1 MSRHVEALSLV
12 SGRSSCRS
20 FSFTRSMKRCIF
32 ILVLMFSLAARADGQ
47 LKVKPLLKAAKTA
60 VKNASGQDAALK
72 NLVAVADSD
81 AVTDAQRAQ
90 IYYLCGELQ
99 RSLNDQENLK
109 LYLKQKYDT
118 LKFFSTILEMHQ
130 YILKCDSV
138 ERTLGKGFKYRSK
151 GRGTLMAFRANLL
164 NGGKYL
170 LKNGKDSD
178 AFPYFDMYLRVP
190 GEPIM
195 AKDSAML
202 LADTLLTRTA
212 FLATVAAYRYNSPQD
227 ALKHIDLAIAGAD
240 SAMKMSL
247 TEHKANC
254 LQMTGDSAGWFATL
268 ISGVRQYPR
277 HDYFYLH
284 LIDYYNAKG
293 LYDAGLFLSDSIMR
307 ALGDRPVYW
316 FGKSQMFL
324 GKAEYDSCIVCSD
337 RVIALD
343 STFVDAY
350 YNKGVAYLNEAIIFS
365 RTMDRDMT
373 SPVGKRDRARLRGLY
388 LYAREPMEKVRALA
402 PDDKQRWGRLLY
414 AIYLNLNLG
423 DEFAEIEKLLN
434 EE

>member
-1 MSRHVEALSLV
+1 MSRHVKAVSLV

-20 FSFTRSMKRCIF
+20 FFNSPMKYSLV
-32 ILVLMFSLAARADGQ
+32 ILALLFSVAARADGQ

-72 NLVAVADSD
+72 NLVAVVDSD
-81 AVTDAQRAQ
+81 EVTGEQRAQ
-90 IYYLCGELQ
+90 IYYLCAELQ

-118 LKFFSTILEMHQ
+118 LTFFSTILEMHR
-130 YILKCDSV
+130 YTLKCDSV
-138 ERTLGKGFKYRSK
+138 ERALGKGFKYRGK
-151 GRGTLMAFRANLL
+151 GRGKLLAFRTNLL

-170 LKNGKDSD
+170 LKNGKNAD

-190 GEPIM
+190 REPMM
-195 AKDSAML
+195 AKDSTQL
-202 LADTLLTRTA
+202 LADTLLTHAA
-212 FLATVAAYRYNSPQD
+212 FLATLAAYRYNSPTD
-227 ALKHIDLAIAGAD
+227 ALKHIDLAISGAD
-240 SAMKMSL
+240 TLMKMSL

-268 ISGVRQYPR
+268 ISGVRQYPK

-293 LYDAGLFLSDSIMR
+293 LYDAGIFLSDSIMK
-307 ALGDRPVYW
+307 ALGDRSVYW

-324 GKAEYDSCIVCSD
+324 GKAEYDSCVVCSD

-350 YNKGVAYLNEAIIFS
+350 YNKGVAYLNEAIILS
-365 RTMDRDMT
+365 KAMDRDVT
-373 SPVGKRDRARLRGLY
+373 STTGKRDRARLRGLY
-388 LYAREPMEKVRALA
+388 QYAREPIEKVRELA

-423 DEFAEIEKLLN
+423 EEFAEIEQILN